1 MDVGRST
8 SSLGKVSIL
17 RSIQELVMMQTSDH
31 VSLMSSIMNSS
42 VEVAS
47 RSNGYMDLLDFK
59 NSWKGLGVKI

>member
-47 RSNGYMDLLDFK
+47 RSNGCMDLLDFK

>member
-17 RSIQELVMMQTSDH
+17 CSIQELVMMRTSDH
-31 VSLMSSIMNSS
+31 VSLMSSITNSN

-47 RSNGYMDLLDFK
+47 WG
-59 NSWKGLGVKI
+59 